1 MVLLCG
7 DMEKS
12 KESLYQTGNIE
23 INLQGRR
30 AHKEHINHSTQNESL
45 PQPCLRPPVF
55 FCALNISNRAE
66 RISLFTSSAQYSI
79 FNYDFVHLLFLK
91 NSFGEI
97 KEPKLSL

>member
-45 PQPCLRPPVF
+45 PQPCLRTPLF
-55 FCALNISNRAE
+55 FALNRAE
-66 RISLFTSSAQYSI
+66 RIFLFTSSAQYSI